1 MRLYINTA
9 IIYICLNHKTFKHL
23 KKTIKSEGYRE
34 IYDSVYQYLLKK
46 KKEWSI
52 THYIP
57 CARSCLKMKHDRG
70 LFSNI
75 QMYGVFRFLLMN
87 LQWRLNTVEDWNNNS
102 QLLGHEE
109 ELIHTP
115 LWFGIPWKDDGY
127 MNGGTPNSVFY
138 MENEADVEEES
149 DCVLGIW
156 TATIAM
162 VGVIGICRGRGR
174 GRGRG
179 RLTAN
184 R

>member
-1 MRLYINTA
+1 
-9 IIYICLNHKTFKHL
+9 
-23 KKTIKSEGYRE
+23 
-34 IYDSVYQYLLKK
+34 
-46 KKEWSI
+46 
-52 THYIP
+52 
-57 CARSCLKMKHDRG
+57 
-70 LFSNI
+70 
-75 QMYGVFRFLLMN
+75 
-87 LQWRLNTVEDWNNNS
+87 
-102 QLLGHEE
+102 
-109 ELIHTP
+109 
-115 LWFGIPWKDDGY
+115 